1 MRGSP
6 FFEGVAQVD
15 AEIAGQSA
23 KVPVFYYD
31 SSAMTALFPA
41 RYRELRRLL
50 PDPRFVPARLA
61 PGLGVVAVGCLEHR
75 DSDLGPYNELG
86 ILIPLSQPAD
96 RVNLPGR
103 ALVQA
108 SRSGQVHA
116 FVQHLP
122 VTTEIALRGGV
133 DFYNFPKFVA
143 AIDFEDD
150 AERRRCRL
158 LEGREPILTLTGA
171 RLAATGRARQQ
182 YFLHLWMDGQPQQTE
197 FKFEQLQVATT
208 LRLGAA
214 TLELGGRHP
223 IAKELDRLL
232 VSRRSLQYEYA
243 PRLEGILYGP
253 EHLTVPLLRRL
264 ASAVREPA
272 AR

>member
-15 AEIAGQSA
+15 AEIAGQAA

-31 SSAMTALFPA
+31 SGAMTALFPA
-41 RYRELRRLL
+41 RYGELRRLL

-61 PGLGVVAVGCLEHR
+61 PGLGAVGIGCLEHR
-75 DSDLGPYNELG
+75 DSDLGPYNELAV
-86 ILIPLSQPAD
+86 LIPLSVPAY
-96 RVNLPGR
+96 RANPPGR

-108 SRSGQVHA
+108 SRSGRLHA

-150 AERRRCRL
+150 GERRRCRL
-158 LEGREPILTLTGA
+158 LEGREPILTFTGA

-208 LRLGAA
+208 LRPGAA

-243 PRLEGILYGP
+243 AKLEAILYGP
-253 EHLTVPLLRRL
+253 EHLTAPLLQRISN
-264 ASAVREPA
+264 ATHQPTAG
-272 AR
+272 